1 MCLLCHKLNLCL
13 KVKEDYRPLNHV
25 SCLLSAKTF
34 ALVMLQLLLRQTV
47 NESLICAHNVVTPVK
62 SARQALRMGRWVL
75 QGKAV
80 FFLHVSKA
88 TFYFFLLGELAQK
101 KSLFHW
107 DQNSSLIASVIIIIF
122 LLTGILH
129 NCCEA
134 YNVGLLEAKI
144 FSGPSR
150 EQFGYAVQQF
160 VNEQGKW

>member
-1 MCLLCHKLNLCL
+1 
-13 KVKEDYRPLNHV
+13 
-25 SCLLSAKTF
+25 
-34 ALVMLQLLLRQTV
+34 MLQLLVRQTA
-47 NESLICAHNVVTPVK
+47 NESLISAHSIVTHVK
-62 SARQALRMGRWVL
+62 SARQVLHMGRWVL
-75 QGKAV
+75 RGKCV
-80 FFLHVSKA
+80 FFLHMSKA
-88 TFYFFLLGELAQK
+88 AFYFLLLGELAQME
-101 KSLFHW
+101 SLLPW

-160 VNEQGKW
+160 INEQGKW